1 MAQRTTAGMGPKVV
15 GMGKATSDMA
25 ATMTE
30 AQRNGLG
37 AAAWM
42 SASMIE
48 TVTALGNEVVQ
59 FMAQRINEDMRTQ
72 NALMQ
77 CRDLT
82 EMQRIHTEFLQ
93 RAVEQYTAESGKL
106 MQLGA
111 GVMTSA
117 MPKRAKD
124 AGPV

>member
-1 MAQRTTAGMGPKVV
+1 MAINKERTKAATA
-15 GMGKATSDMA
+15 KAAEIT
-25 ATMTE
+25 ATMTDL
-30 AQRNGLG
+30 QRNGLG

-42 SASMIE
+42 SAAMFE

-59 FMAQRINEDMRTQ
+59 FVAERITEDVRTQ
-72 NALMQ
+72 HALMH
-77 CRDLT
+77 CKDFN
-82 EMQRIHTEFLQ
+82 EMQRIQTEFL
-93 RAVEQYTAESGKL
+93 RKALEQYSAESGRL
-106 MQLGA
+106 VQLGA